1 MDPLTIAASLRE
13 LAVYL
18 RLERDPHRARAY
30 EGAAATVE
38 AVHDVERRVA
48 DGTLTELPGIGASIA
63 RVVAELQQR
72 GTVDTLERLRAR
84 WPRTVVELSQ
94 LPGVGLKRAQ
104 ALCDRLAP
112 ADLDALTAMVEAGL
126 ARVVPGFGPATEAKL
141 LAALRGR
148 HVRREAMALIDA
160 RRVSGQLVAYLAAAP
175 AAIAVHEAGPV
186 RRWLEVVDELVVVV
200 VTDAPAAIRAHVAR
214 HPLVL
219 AVADGDDP
227 AVTTLRMAHGGRG
240 RVVTTAA
247 VGLGAALI
255 VATGSAGHVDAMRAR
270 AAAAGRA
277 LDAIAGDEAA
287 VYAALAAPW
296 VPPEVRDGDDELGA
310 RWDDLVTVA
319 DVRGAVHCHT
329 TYSDGRH
336 SIAEMAAAAAG
347 HGLDYLTI
355 TDHSSAAFYAHGLDD
370 DRLRAQWAEI
380 AEVQATT
387 PVRLL
392 RGVEADILVDGALDV
407 SPAAAGELEVVV
419 ASVHS
424 RHKLDEDAMTRRL
437 VAAMRQPG
445 FKIWGHA
452 LGRLVLRRDGVPCR
466 FDEVLDAIAPDA
478 AAIEL
483 NGDPHRLD
491 LDPVRARAAA
501 ARGIRFVLSVDAHST
516 RGLDDIAYAVAMA
529 RRARLRPAQ
538 VLNALPTDGF
548 VAAVR
553 PQR

>member
-38 AVHDVERRVA
+38 AVHDLERRVA

-104 ALCDRLAP
+104 ALCERLAP

-126 ARVVPGFGPATEAKL
+126 ARAVPGFGPATEAKL

-175 AAIAVHEAGPV
+175 AAIAVHAAGPV

-200 VTDAPAAIRAHVAR
+200 ATDAPAAIRAHVAR

-219 AVADGDDP
+219 AVVDGDDP

-240 RVVTTAA
+240 RVVTTPAA
-247 VGLGAALI
+247 GLGAALI
-255 VATGSAGHVDAMRAR
+255 VATGSAGHVAAMRAR
-270 AAAAGRA
+270 AAAAGRT
-277 LDAIAGDEAA
+277 LEAIAGDEAA

-296 VPPEVRDGDDELGA
+296 VPPEVRDGDDELGG

-336 SIAEMAAAAAG
+336 TIAQMAAAAAG

-355 TDHSSAAFYAHGLDD
+355 TDHSPAAFYAHGLDD

-407 SPAAAGELEVVV
+407 SAAVASELEVVV

-437 VAAMRQPG
+437 AAAMRQPG

-466 FDEVLDAIAPDA
+466 FDEVLDAIADGA

-516 RGLDDIAYAVAMA
+516 RGLDDIEYAVAMA

-538 VLNALPTDGF
+538 VLNALPTEAF